1 MKRLFILLLLCV
13 AVSMTQAQKITRHYE
28 NQSLSHVLED
38 LNAATARHEISFV
51 YNDLEDFTV
60 TCNIESLSIE
70 DALIKVVGFYPVR
83 IVHDDKK
90 YFVECTHKTRRH
102 LTGTI
107 VDENNQPVAF
117 ANIAVL
123 NPADSTLLSGGVS
136 NEAGQFVVPY
146 EQQNILA
153 RITFIGYKTVYRL
166 CTQEDLGT
174 IQLQR
179 DNYTIKG
186 VVVKG
191 AIPQYKM
198 TNGGVDVNVAGT
210 MLSNMGSALNVLSE
224 LPRVSV
230 DGDKV
235 SVFAKGK
242 PEIYINSKKVRDIN
256 ELRELKSTD
265 IKSVEVITNPG
276 AQYNAS
282 IRSVIRIKTTRRVN
296 EGLSFSST
304 SNVSYNSEWN
314 GYEQVRASYREKKL
328 EVFTQ
333 LNYYNSCQKEK
344 DDISLVITAPQEE
357 VRSNIIAHIKG
368 RNQMVGGKAG
378 FNLDLDTDNSIGA
391 TYSIQKPFQST
402 FDWDGT
408 EAVWING
415 QESGV
420 LDKKNRTKAT
430 YKPIHNIDTYY
441 SGKLGKLS
449 VNIDGTIYWGNSS
462 REDDMNETSRELDS
476 RRVLTQSTNRNQL
489 QAVKLVMGHPI
500 AKGQLTFGTEA
511 SHTKIHGI
519 YNSNYEPI
527 PSTDNEINENHVAL
541 FADYRLP
548 LSKQWSL
555 RTGLRY
561 EHASNEYLS
570 FGKHLD
576 DPSRVYDDLFPN
588 LSISWQKEKWG
599 AELAY
604 GKTVRRP
611 SYGSLTRHLQYDSR
625 YMYEGGNPLLH
636 PEFFH
641 DISLSLIYSWFNFS
655 AEYSYNKGCMMQ
667 LTNLYE
673 GQAIALTKWENLD
686 HFQMVNASLVASPK
700 FEWYQPQFTFLYM
713 QQLFD
718 GKPYG
723 IIQNLQK
730 PRFELRLYNRFML
743 GKTAFISMNLRG
755 FTNNSYTTLNNKG
768 RFITDLKFYKGFNKN
783 RWALNIDIY
792 DLFYQNKE
800 SWEGYGDCAFSTK
813 EGYDNSRRVSVTLT
827 YNFNQKRSKYRGTGA
842 GNDEKNRL

>member
-1 MKRLFILLLLCV
+1 MKRLYILFLCL
-13 AVSMTQAQKITRHYE
+13 AAISAEAQRLTHDFQ
-28 NQSLSHVLED
+28 NTSLSEALIWID
-38 LNAATARHEISFV
+38 NAQDNYKLNFIFDE
-51 YNDLEDFTV
+51 LEDFTV
-60 TCNIESLSIE
+60 TTQLKNVSVR
-70 DALIKVVGFYPVR
+70 DAVRQVCGFYPMHLTFDNQD
-83 IVHDDKK
+83 I
-90 YFVECTHKTRRH
+90 YIECMQKTKRH
-102 LTGTI
+102 LKGTI
-107 VDENNQPVAF
+107 IDENRQPVAF

-146 EQQNILA
+146 EQQKILV
-153 RITFIGYKTVYRL
+153 RITFIGYKTVWRL
-166 CTQEDLGT
+166 STQEDLGT

-179 DNYTIKG
+179 DSYTIKG

-210 MLSNMGSALNVLSE
+210 LLSNMGSALNVLSE

-235 SVFAKGK
+235 SVFAKGE
-242 PEIYINSKKVRDIN
+242 PEIYINSKKVRDVI

-282 IRSVIRIKTTRRVN
+282 VRSVIRIKTIRRMN
-296 EGLSFSST
+296 EGLSFSSQT
-304 SNVSYNSEWN
+304 NVSYNSEWN
-314 GYEQVRASYREKKL
+314 GSEQVRASYREKKL

-462 REDDMNETSRELDS
+462 REDDMNEISRELDS

-511 SHTKIHGI
+511 SHTNIHSI
-519 YNSNYEPI
+519 YLSNYEPI

-555 RTGLRY
+555 RAGLRY

-570 FGKHLD
+570 FGKRLD

-611 SYGSLTRHLQYDSR
+611 SYGSLTSHLQYDSR

-641 DISLSLIYSWFNFS
+641 DISLNLIYSWFNFS

-700 FEWYQPQFTFLYM
+700 FGWYQPQFTFLYM

-723 IIQNLQK
+723 ITQNLQK
-730 PRFELRLYNRFML
+730 PCFELRLYNRFML
-743 GKTAFISMNLRG
+743 GKTAFISLNLRG

-768 RFITDLKFYKGFNKN
+768 HFITDLKFYKGFNKN
-783 RWALNIDIY
+783 RWALNIDIN
-792 DLFYQNKE
+792 DLFYQNIE

-813 EGYDNSRRVSVTLT
+813 EGYNNSRRVSVTLT
-827 YNFNQKRSKYRGTGA
+827 YNFNQKRSKYKGTGA